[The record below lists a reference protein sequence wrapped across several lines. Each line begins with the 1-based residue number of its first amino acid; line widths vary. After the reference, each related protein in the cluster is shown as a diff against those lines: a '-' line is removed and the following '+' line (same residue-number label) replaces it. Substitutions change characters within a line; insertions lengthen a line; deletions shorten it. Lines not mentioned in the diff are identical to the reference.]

1 MPDVTVNGVR
11 LHYDEAGSG
20 PPVVLIHAFPVGR
33 RMWEPQMAPLAT
45 RHHVIAYDVRGF
57 GLSEAPREPGCYS
70 PGILVD
76 DACALLEGL
85 GAVPA
90 AVCGLSM
97 GGNIAVNLALA
108 HPQAVSALIACDT
121 GAGSEDPAAF
131 AARCEEYAVAAQRG
145 IDAFVEAAFNWSV
158 FADYGAQGPAQAALL
173 RELVR
178 AQPPHGIALTARHAL
193 APRKPIYALEAGLRA
208 LRVPTL
214 VVYGERDEACV
225 DSSRFLVS
233 TIPGA
238 RLWMVPQASHFVN
251 LDEPA
256 LFNETVLSFLQE
268 HRADRRYAGP
278 GPG

>member
-1 MPDVTVNGVR
+1 MPDVMVNGVR

-33 RMWEPQMAPLAT
+33 RMWEPQMASLAA
-45 RHHVIAYDVRGF
+45 RHRVIAYDVRGF
-57 GLSEAPREPGCYS
+57 GLSEAPREPERYS
-70 PGILVD
+70 PGIAVE
-76 DACALLEGL
+76 DARALLESL
-85 GAVPA
+85 GALPA

-97 GGNIAVNLALA
+97 GGNVAVNLALA
-108 HPQAVSALIACDT
+108 HPRAVSALIACDT

-145 IDAFVEAAFNWSV
+145 IDAFVEAAFGWSV
-158 FADYGAQGPAQAALL
+158 FADYAAQGPAQAALL

-178 AQPPHGIALTARHAL
+178 AQPPHAIASTARHVL

-225 DSSRFLVS
+225 QSSEFLGR
-233 TIPGA
+233 TIPGS
-238 RLWMVPQASHFVN
+238 RVWKVPGATHFVN
-251 LDEPA
+251 LDAPA
-256 LFNETVLSFLQE
+256 AFNQRVLEFLDGLG
-268 HRADRRYAGP
+268 RS
-278 GPG
+278 

>member
-1 MPDVTVNGVR
+1 MPDVVVNGVR

-33 RMWEPQMAPLAT
+33 RMWEPQMASLAT
-45 RHHVIAYDVRGF
+45 RHRVIAYDVRGF
-57 GLSEAPREPGCYS
+57 GLSEAPTEAGRYS
-70 PGILVD
+70 PSIAVE
-76 DACALLEGL
+76 DARALLEGL
-85 GAVPA
+85 GAAPA

-108 HPQAVSALIACDT
+108 HPQTVSALIACDT

-145 IDAFVEAAFNWSV
+145 IDAFVEAAFSWSV

-178 AQPPHGIALTARHAL
+178 AQPPHGIALTARHTL
-193 APRKPIYALEAGLRA
+193 APRKPIYAIEAGLRA
-208 LRVPTL
+208 LRVPAL

-225 DSSRFLVS
+225 QTSEFMGRA
-233 TIPGA
+233 IPGA
-238 RLWMVPQASHFVN
+238 RVWKVPRATHFVN
-251 LDEPA
+251 LDEPEV
-256 LFNETVLSFLQE
+256 FNRRVLEFLE
-268 HRADRRYAGP
+268 GR
-278 GPG
+278 

>member
-20 PPVVLIHAFPVGR
+20 PPVVFIHAFPVGR
-33 RMWEPQMAPLAT
+33 RMWEPQMATLAA
-45 RHHVIAYDVRGF
+45 RHRVIAYDVRGF
-57 GLSEAPREPGCYS
+57 GLSEAPREPERYS
-70 PGILVD
+70 PAIAVE
-76 DACALLEGL
+76 DARALLESL

-108 HPQAVSALIACDT
+108 HPQTVSALIACDT

-145 IDAFVEAAFNWSV
+145 IDAFVEAAFSWSV
-158 FADYGAQGPAQAALL
+158 FADYGAQGPAQAVLL

-178 AQPPHGIALTARHAL
+178 AQPPHGIALIARHAL

-214 VVYGERDEACV
+214 VIYGERDEACV
-225 DSSRFLVS
+225 QTSEFMGRA
-233 TIPGA
+233 IPGSQV
-238 RLWMVPQASHFVN
+238 WKVPGATHFVN
-251 LDEPA
+251 LDEPEA
-256 LFNETVLSFLQE
+256 FNRTLLDFL
-268 HRADRRYAGP
+268 DRLGRP
-278 GPG
+278 